1 MEEDGATTHGTLLG
15 GKVAFEQPAAGY
27 RAAIDPVL
35 LAAAVVAAR
44 GAALELGA
52 GTGAASLCLAWRR
65 PGLSI
70 VALELAAAPA
80 ALARRNV
87 VANGFGSRV
96 EVVEAD
102 VARLPPG
109 LAGRFDAVFMNPPFA
124 PAGSSSPSTRPAR
137 RRAHVEAGDAGLE
150 AWVAAARRAL
160 RPRGRLAMIH
170 RAERLPGILALLAPS
185 FGDIEVVPLWP
196 AQGQAARRVVLRA
209 RLGARGGAALS
220 PGLVLH
226 EAGGAF
232 TAAAQA
238 VLRDGASL
246 DEAMAGARA
255 CGPAAPDA

>member
-15 GKVAFEQPAAGY
+15 GRVAFEQPAAGY

-35 LAAAVVAAR
+35 LAAAVVPEQ

-52 GTGAASLCLAWRR
+52 GTGAASLCLAWRC
-65 PGLSI
+65 PALSI
-70 VALELAAAPA
+70 VALELAASPA

-87 VANGFGSRV
+87 AANGFGGRV

-109 LAGRFDAVFMNPPFA
+109 LAARFDAVFMNPPFA
-124 PAGSSSPSTRPAR
+124 PAGSSSPSPLVAR
-137 RRAHVEAGDAGLE
+137 RRAHVEGEDAGLE
-150 AWVAAARRAL
+150 AWVEAARRAL
-160 RPRGRLAMIH
+160 RPRARLAMVH
-170 RAERLPGILALLAPS
+170 RAERLPAILALLAPA

-196 AQGQAARRVVLRA
+196 AVGQPARRVVVRA
-209 RLGARGGAALS
+209 RRGARGGAALS
-220 PGLVLH
+220 PGLALH

-238 VLRDGASL
+238 VLRDGTSL
-246 DEAMAGARA
+246 DDAIAGARA